1 MEKKNN
7 KMKII
12 VLLIAI
18 IIIAGII
25 VVATS
30 GFNFEL
36 AYQPS
41 KKVEL
46 YIGKEFEISDIKQ
59 ITNEV
64 IQNQEVLIQKVEVFE
79 DTVSIISNDITEE
92 QKNNLITKI
101 NEKYQTELSAEEIE
115 ITSIAH
121 MRGRDIIKP
130 YIVSFII
137 ATAII
142 LLYMAI
148 RYYKLN
154 SIKVIVKTILILA
167 VAEALLFSIIAI
179 TRLPIGRLTIPMM
192 LIVYILTLLGITN
205 KFEKNLEI
213 KKIEEEKN

>member
-1 MEKKNN
+1 MNKISN
-7 KMKII
+7 KMKAI
-12 VLLIAI
+12 VLLMAI

-25 VVATS
+25 VVATM

-36 AYQPS
+36 GYKAS

-46 YIGKEFEISDIKQ
+46 YIGKEFQISDIKQ

-64 IQNQEVLIQKVEVFE
+64 IQNQEVLIQRVEVFE

-92 QKNNLITKI
+92 QKNNLVTKI

-130 YIVSFII
+130 YIVPFII

-142 LLYMAI
+142 LVYMAI

-154 SIKVIVKTILILA
+154 SMKVIIKTILILA
-167 VAEALLFSIIAI
+167 IAEALLFSIIAI
-179 TRLPIGRLTIPMM
+179 TRLPIGRLTVPMM
-192 LIVYILTLLGITN
+192 LIIYILVLLGITN
-205 KFEKNLEI
+205 KFEKNLEL